1 MLLSDSY
8 IDEAMDYIVDENP
21 SSMTLTNYKLFK
33 KPKLRFYR
41 LTEDKKIVPIVVRIN
56 IYIKYHSELNKEN

>member
-41 LTEDKKIVPIVVRIN
+41 LTEDKKIVPIVVN
-56 IYIKYHSELNKEN
+56 QNQ